1 MRHIRKRNP
10 PYCLTQRQSIPQT
23 AIAAEKAWGNFS
35 SDCCGKVGEYLIA
48 EQYHLCAYTELNL
61 DEFQNDLEQ
70 ANIPV
75 KLGYHIEHVKPKSQF
90 PLLTFDYNNLVAS
103 CLDSDSL
110 QGFAPA
116 DRFGGHYKRGEYDA
130 QLFVSPL
137 ESDCQKFFSYE
148 LTGKVK
154 PSPSLSSS
162 DQQRAEYTIKLLN
175 LTGNQTNQGQT
186 NQSHYLVLKRRKI
199 LEEANRIINDL
210 WDENELEQSREAI
223 RQFADAEL
231 GPTCDKLNS
240 FWSARYQQFTS
251 VGLEVVETTHE
262 VKEVVWSNSP

>member
-1 MRHIRKRNP
+1 M
-10 PYCLTQRQSIPQT
+10 
-23 AIAAEKAWGNFS
+23 
-35 SDCCGKVGEYLIA
+35 
-48 EQYHLCAYTELNL
+48 
-61 DEFQNDLEQ
+61 
-70 ANIPV
+70 
-75 KLGYHIEHVKPKSQF
+75 
-90 PLLTFDYNNLVAS
+90 
-103 CLDSDSL
+103 DSDSL
-110 QGFAPA
+110 QQFALA

-154 PSPSLSSS
+154 PSPSLLSS
-162 DQQRAEYTIKLLN
+162 DQQRAEYTITLLN
-175 LTGNQTNQGQT
+175 LGSSQT

-199 LEEANRIINDL
+199 LEETNRIINEL
-210 WDENELEQSREAI
+210 LDETDLEQSREAI
-223 RQFADAEL
+223 RNFAEMEL
-231 GPTCDKLNS
+231 CSINDKLNH

>member
-1 MRHIRKRNP
+1 
-10 PYCLTQRQSIPQT
+10 
-23 AIAAEKAWGNFS
+23 
-35 SDCCGKVGEYLIA
+35 
-48 EQYHLCAYTELNL
+48 
-61 DEFQNDLEQ
+61 
-70 ANIPV
+70 
-75 KLGYHIEHVKPKSQF
+75 
-90 PLLTFDYNNLVAS
+90 
-103 CLDSDSL
+103 LDSDSL
-110 QGFAPA
+110 QQFALA

-154 PSPSLSSS
+154 PSPSLLSS
-162 DQQRAEYTIKLLN
+162 DQQRAEYTITLLN
-175 LTGNQTNQGQT
+175 LGSSQT

-199 LEEANRIINDL
+199 LEETNRIINEL
-210 WDENELEQSREAI
+210 LDETDLEQSREAI
-223 RQFADAEL
+223 RNFAEMEL
-231 GPTCDKLNS
+231 CSINDKLNH